1 MKLLFK
7 IQDGCF
13 KGEAMPPLIF
23 LKKYVIINY
32 KIKKVII
39 MIYIDDTFP
48 YENYKG
54 KGQLFK
60 TYTTTEYDGD

>member
-1 MKLLFK
+1 
-7 IQDGCF
+7 
-13 KGEAMPPLIF
+13 MPPLIF